1 MPSGHL
7 LSNLALFG
15 RLLRAAGIPVQPA
28 QIADLVLALTLIDL
42 GRREDVKNAARTI
55 LVSRREHLSLFDH
68 AFDLFW
74 QAHEQRDWPGR
85 RPGQHPW
92 RGLENLQRPAPGLA
106 LPLGLATDADS
117 DLEPE
122 PVYTYSAIEILRHK
136 PFAQLTPTELLAM
149 KRLILAMPWRPILRR
164 TRRTMPA
171 PHGIFADW
179 RRTMR
184 HNLRYGGEMLK
195 LARRSRKLR
204 PRPLVVLCDIS
215 GSMQRYSR
223 LLLQFVFALGQGQSQ
238 VEAFVFS
245 TRLTRITPHLRRR
258 PLGDAL
264 AAVSQRAS
272 DLGGGTQIGQALRVF
287 NYVWGRRVLG
297 RGATVLLISDGWD
310 RGDPALISRE
320 MARLQLSARRL
331 IWLNP
336 LLGSP
341 QYEPLTRGMQ
351 AALPYI
357 DDFLPVHNLHSL
369 EQLADVLL
377 KASPDARPL
386 SHH

>member
-1 MPSGHL
+1 MLATGYL
-7 LSNLALFG
+7 LPNLVLFG

-28 QIADLVLALTLIDL
+28 QVADLALALTLIDL
-42 GRREDVKNAARTI
+42 SCREDVKNAARAI
-55 LVSRREHLSLFDH
+55 LLSRREQISLFER

-74 QAHEQRDWPGR
+74 QAHEQGAWPGR

-92 RGLENLQRPAPGLA
+92 RGLESEQRAARGLA

-122 PVYTYSAIEILRHK
+122 HVYTYSAIEILRHK
-136 PFAQLTPTELLAM
+136 PFAQLTPAELLDM
-149 KRLILAMPWRPILRR
+149 KRLILAMPWRPVLRR

-171 PHGIFADW
+171 LNGAFVDW

-195 LARRSRKLR
+195 LAHRSRKLK

-264 AAVSQRAS
+264 AAVSLRAP

-310 RGDPALISRE
+310 RGDPALISQE

-357 DDFLPVHNLHSL
+357 DEFLPIHNLHSL
-369 EQLADVLL
+369 EQLAHLL
-377 KASPDARPL
+377 RR
-386 SHH
+386 